1 MAKPKTREELKMY
14 ALRNL
19 GFPVVEVN
27 VDDDQLED
35 RIDEALAVYQ
45 QFHYDGTE
53 KTYIAYQVTQETI
66 DNKYFDLP
74 EGVVGVTRV
83 FPLSAATTSS
93 VSGSFNMFD
102 LTYQLRLNELF
113 DFTSAD
119 YVYFELAMQHIRTL
133 EMLFIGEKP
142 VRFNKT
148 NNKIYVDLK
157 WGRDLKPGVF
167 VIFEVYR
174 ILDPATHEKIWS
186 DVWLKDYVTAVFKR
200 QWGTNL
206 KKFSGVQLPGGIMLN
221 GQQIFNEAEEEIEKL
236 EAILRSTYEEPPEFF
251 MG

>member
-1 MAKPKTREELKMY
+1 MAKPTTREELKFY

-27 VDDDQLED
+27 IDDDQMED
-35 RIDEALAVYQ
+35 RIDEALAMYQ

-53 KTYIAYQVTQETI
+53 KVYYAYQVTANTI
-66 DNKYFDLP
+66 ANKYFDTP
-74 EGVVGVTRV
+74 EGIVGVTRV

-93 VSGSFNMFD
+93 IGGTFNMFD

-142 VRFNKT
+142 IRFNKT
-148 NNKIYVDLK
+148 SDKIYVDLK
-157 WGRDLKPGVF
+157 WGRDVLPGQH
-167 VIFEVYR
+167 VIFEAYKV
-174 ILDPATHEKIWS
+174 LDPETYHKIWS
-186 DVWLKDYVTAVFKR
+186 DVWLKDYVTALFKR

-206 KKFSGVQLPGGIMLN
+206 KKFSGVALPGGIMLN
-221 GQQIFNEAEEEIEKL
+221 GQQIYNEAIDEIKQL
-236 EAILRSTYEEPPEFF
+236 DDTLRNTFEEPPEFF